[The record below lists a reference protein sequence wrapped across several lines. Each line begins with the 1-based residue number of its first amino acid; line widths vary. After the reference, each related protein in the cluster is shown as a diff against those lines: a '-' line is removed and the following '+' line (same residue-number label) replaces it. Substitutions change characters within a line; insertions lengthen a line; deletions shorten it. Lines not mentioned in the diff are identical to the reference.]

1 MSVDDASG
9 RILRS
14 TGAAAVSQ
22 LWRVGITFGVQ
33 LLLRRTIP
41 PADYGLWDWTF
52 AVFMILG
59 AVRDLGLPAHVVRL
73 KNRPFGNLLWVECVW
88 GGLLASGAYFGA
100 PFLALLFEESDPRLV
115 PVIQAMALFLILE
128 GLGQVALVYFEGEL
142 AIGRSLL
149 PEILRNLTFAV
160 VAFVLA
166 WQGYGVWSLVLGQL
180 AASAVFGTM
189 LWIRAWGKIP
199 LVWERGRS
207 LAMMVES
214 LPLGSV
220 WLVML
225 AMRHVDPLILGAR
238 FDAEVVGTYG
248 FAYWVAFLV
257 ATLLIHP
264 IGRALYPALINLQ
277 QDSPR
282 PFEAYRLA
290 TLLLLA
296 VEVPAALFLFLNADL
311 VSQLL
316 GGQRWVTSPEFLRIL
331 CFAPLLDPMGRFA
344 GQFLAARHQ
353 ERLWVS
359 AGLVTLA
366 SWAAA
371 GFLLTDWLG
380 PKGMAWANYLPLGA
394 AVTAWAMYR
403 IDGEACRRLVG
414 DLGRLYLI
422 PLPFFAAAALAPA
435 GLWRFGLSTLAA
447 VASFALYY
455 RKFGAGFRRF
465 FGGEKEPIAVLG
477 PEP

>member
-1 MSVDDASG
+1 MSPDDASG

-22 LWRVGITFGVQ
+22 LWRVGVTFAVQ

-88 GGLLASGAYFGA
+88 GGALAAFALFGA
-100 PFLALLFEESDPRLV
+100 PLLALLFRDPDPRLV
-115 PVIQAMALFLILE
+115 SVIRTMAVFLVLE

-142 AIGRSLL
+142 NIGRSLL
-149 PEILRNLTFAV
+149 PEILRNLTFAG
-160 VAFVLA
+160 VAFALA
-166 WQGYGVWSLVLGQL
+166 SLEFGVWSLVVGQL
-180 AASAVFGTM
+180 TASTVFGAT

-207 LAMMVES
+207 LALMAES

-225 AMRHVDPLILGAR
+225 GMRHVDPLILGAR
-238 FDAEVVGTYG
+238 FDAAVVGSYG
-248 FAYWVAFLV
+248 FAYWLAFLV

-264 IGRALYPALINLQ
+264 IGRALYPALLSLEK
-277 QDSPR
+277 DSHR

-296 VEVPAALFLFLNADL
+296 VEVPAAFFLFLNADL
-311 VSQLL
+311 VSLLL
-316 GGQRWVTSPEFLRIL
+316 GGQRWVSSPDFLRIL
-331 CFAPLLDPMGRFA
+331 CFAPLLDPLGRFA
-344 GQFLAARHQ
+344 GQFLASRHQ
-353 ERLWVS
+353 ERVWVS
-359 AGLVTLA
+359 SGLVTLA
-366 SWAAA
+366 SWAVA
-371 GFLLTDWLG
+371 GFVFTGWWG
-380 PKGMAWANYLPLGA
+380 PRGMAWANYLPLGA
-394 AVTAWAMYR
+394 AITAWALFR
-403 IDGEACRRLVG
+403 IDGAGCRRLAG
-414 DLGRLYLI
+414 ELGLLYLV
-422 PLPFFAAAALAPA
+422 PLPLFGVAALVPAGPGRFAASVVAA
-435 GLWRFGLSTLAA
+435 GLA
-447 VASFALYY
+447 VGIYVL
-455 RKFGAGFRRF
+455 RFRRGFQAF
-465 FGGEKEPIAVLG
+465 FSAATGATGGSSL
-477 PEP
+477 

>member
-1 MSVDDASG
+1 MRAQEAPA

-22 LWRVGITFGVQ
+22 LWRVGVTFGVQ
-33 LLLRRTIP
+33 LILRRTIP
-41 PADYGLWDWTF
+41 PEDYGLWDWTF

-59 AVRDLGLPAHVVRL
+59 AVRDLGLPAHVLRL

-88 GGLLASGAYFGA
+88 GGALAAGAFFGA
-100 PFLALLFEESDPRLV
+100 PVLALLFREADPRLV
-115 PVIQAMALFLILE
+115 PVIQAMAAFIVLE

-149 PEILRNLTFAV
+149 PEVLRNLSFAL
-160 VAFVLA
+160 VAFALA
-166 WQGYGVWSLVLGQL
+166 QLGYGVWSLVLGQL
-180 AASAVFGTM
+180 AASAVFAAT

-238 FDAEVVGTYG
+238 FEAGVVGSYG

-264 IGRALYPALINLQ
+264 IGRALYPALVRLDQQSLQ
-277 QDSPR
+277 
-282 PFEAYRLA
+282 PFQAYRLA

-311 VSQLL
+311 VSLLL
-316 GGQRWVTSPEFLRIL
+316 GGERWVTSPEFLRIL
-331 CFAPLLDPMGRFA
+331 CFAPLFDPLGRFA

-353 ERLWVS
+353 EKVWVS
-359 AGLVTLA
+359 AGLLTLV
-366 SWAAA
+366 SWAVA
-371 GFLLTDWLG
+371 GFALTGWLG
-380 PKGMAWANYLPLGA
+380 PEGMAWANYLPLGA
-394 AVTAWAMYR
+394 ALTAWAIYR
-403 IDGEACRRLVG
+403 IDPTACRRLVG
-414 DLGRLYLI
+414 ELAHLYLI
-422 PLPFFAAAALAPA
+422 PVPFFAAAALVPA
-435 GLWRFGLSTLAA
+435 GAPRFIASAVAALLAFGVYYRRFGG
-447 VASFALYY
+447 SFRA
-455 RKFGAGFRRF
+455 F
-465 FGGEKEPIAVLG
+465 FGGGGA
-477 PEP
+477 